1 MVTAEIIKKSGKNYE
16 KSCAITVIYIM
27 YWISLKLQILNL
39 TACIGHLWIWKKNTL
54 K

>member
-1 MVTAEIIKKSGKNYE
+1 MVTAEIIKKAE
-16 KSCAITVIYIM
+16 ELRKSCAITVIYIM

>member
-1 MVTAEIIKKSGKNYE
+1 MVTAEIIKKRKNYE

-39 TACIGHLWIWKKNTL
+39 IAYIGHLWIWKKNTL

>member
-1 MVTAEIIKKSGKNYE
+1 MVTAEIIKKAEELRKKLRYHSYLYY
-16 KSCAITVIYIM
+16 VLD
-27 YWISLKLQILNL
+27 SLELQILNL